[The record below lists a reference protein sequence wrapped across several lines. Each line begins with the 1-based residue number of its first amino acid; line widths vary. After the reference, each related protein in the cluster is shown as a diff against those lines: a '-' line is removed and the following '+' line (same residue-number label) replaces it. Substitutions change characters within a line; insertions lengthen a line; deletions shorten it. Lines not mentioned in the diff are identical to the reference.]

1 LSFNV
6 REIKIAIA
14 RDGGVAQI
22 AQAMKKH
29 PNHMEVQRQGCLS
42 LGNCLIG
49 HSLDIEKTLMSI
61 AFNENALTALAQAV
75 DSFPEVPEIQELGKL
90 LISRSKAIP
99 QGISELL
106 LD

>member
-1 LSFNV
+1 
-6 REIKIAIA
+6 
-14 RDGGVAQI
+14 
-22 AQAMKKH
+22 MKKH